1 MDKINQN
8 KYETPTIEVVEIQV
22 EQGFATSQGG
32 NPEPNS
38 LPGFSNGPSWGF

>member
-22 EQGFATSQGG
+22 EQGFAASNLSTDENEKGIWQ
-32 NPEPNS
+32 S
-38 LPGFSNGPSWGF
+38 L